1 MVERQVFRLS
11 VLFLL
16 SQVRFHRVAG
26 QCINGESESSVLGWK
41 LQGHTYKKMAANVG
55 LECALECQRDEIC
68 QSLNFVLST
77 GICEF
82 NNRTKEARPKDFVP
96 VQDALY
102 FKRLLGRS
110 ENLLLIS
117 FPLCH
122 HLLSQARLKKKKN
135 IYIYNGC

>member
-1 MVERQVFRLS
+1 MVETSLSLVLVVFAESSCSPPSRQVFRLS

-16 SQVRFHRVAG
+16 SQVRVHPVDS
-26 QCINGESESSVLGWK
+26 QCMSGGSESSVLGWK
-41 LQGHTYKKMAANVG
+41 LQGHTYKKIAANIG

-96 VQDALY
+96 AQGALY
-102 FKRLLGRS
+102 FKRVLGRS
-110 ENLLLIS
+110 EN
-117 FPLCH
+117 
-122 HLLSQARLKKKKN
+122 
-135 IYIYNGC
+135 Y